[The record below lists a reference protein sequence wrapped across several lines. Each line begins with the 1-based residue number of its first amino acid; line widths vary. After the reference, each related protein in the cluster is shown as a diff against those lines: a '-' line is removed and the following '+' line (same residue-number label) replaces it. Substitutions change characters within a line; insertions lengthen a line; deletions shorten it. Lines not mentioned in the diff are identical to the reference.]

1 MVEVNVPPLLELDEL
16 HHPPH
21 PELELL
27 DELDELELD
36 ELLLEFEVELESF
49 SENQASTSGWWSPEF
64 KVYIGERLFVKL
76 KSRLV
81 LVPWNHTEV
90 VSKVLGRVT
99 WIW

>member
-16 HHPPH
+16 PHPPH
-21 PELELL
+21 PLELL
-27 DELDELELD
+27 DELE
-36 ELLLEFEVELESF
+36 LLEFEVELESF